1 LNADPSLGGRP
12 VPPAG
17 RSFESLPV
25 TLTALQ
31 NPALLGAAMI
41 LVFMILIM
49 TKRLSAI
56 TALIIVPVI
65 FGLLAGAGAGLGP
78 MMIQGVTALTP
89 TALML
94 AFAVLYFGLMIDAGL
109 FDPLVRFVLRT
120 VGDDPV
126 RVTVGTAL
134 LATVV
139 SLDGDGA
146 TTALVTISAML
157 PVYRRLGLN
166 PLILAL
172 TLGLTTSATNLIP
185 WGGPTARAA
194 SALGIAPDDL
204 FLPMMPSMLAGIG
217 FAVLVA
223 WYLGTRERKR
233 LGALTLQP
241 LPLGP
246 QVEDA
251 VIAAEGDTQS
261 HADTKRPKLFVFNL
275 ALTLALMAGL
285 LLGLAP
291 LPVLMMSAFAIALIV
306 NYPDLKTQRRRI
318 AAHADN
324 VVNIV
329 LLIFAAGAFTG
340 ILQGTGMV
348 EAMAAALVAAIP
360 PSMGAYFAPITALVS
375 MPLTFFMSNDAFYFG
390 ILPVI
395 AETASHYG
403 VAPEAI
409 ARASLTALPV
419 HAMSP
424 LIAAIYLV
432 CGLLNVEVGA
442 AQRFSLKWAVLA
454 CLVMAAAALAFGAFP
469 FRVG

>member
-1 LNADPSLGGRP
+1 M
-12 VPPAG
+12 
-17 RSFESLPV
+17 

-31 NPALLGAAMI
+31 NPALLGALMI
-41 LVFMILIM
+41 LTFMVLIM
-49 TKRLSAI
+49 AKRLSAI
-56 TALIIVPVI
+56 TALILVPVI
-65 FGLLAGAGAGLGP
+65 FGLLAGAGAGLGQ
-78 MMIQGVTALTP
+78 MMIEGVTAVTP
-89 TALML
+89 TVLML

-109 FDPLVRFVLRT
+109 FDPLVRLVLRS

-126 RVTVGTAL
+126 RVTIGTAL
-134 LATVV
+134 LCTVV

-172 TLGLTTSATNLIP
+172 LLGLCSSVTNLIP

-194 SALGIAPDDL
+194 AALQIDPDLL
-204 FLPMMPSMLAGIG
+204 FLPMMPTMIAGLG
-217 FAVLVA
+217 FALLVA
-223 WYLGTRERKR
+223 WRMGVSERKR

-241 LPLGP
+241 LPYSRPETEVMAEETDP
-246 QVEDA
+246 QPH
-251 VIAAEGDTQS
+251 AETR
-261 HADTKRPKLFVFNL
+261 RPKLFFFNL

-291 LPVLMMSAFAIALIV
+291 LPVLMMSAFAVAMIV
-306 NYPDLKTQRRRI
+306 NYPSLKAQRERV
-318 AAHADN
+318 AAHAEN
-324 VVNIV
+324 VINIV

-348 EAMAAALVAAIP
+348 DAMATALVSAIP
-360 PSMGAYFAPITALVS
+360 PSLGAYMGPITALVS

-395 AETASHYG
+395 AETGAHYG

-432 CGLLNVEVGA
+432 CGLLKVDVGA
-442 AQRFSLKWAVLA
+442 AQRFSLKWAVLS
-454 CLVMAAAALAFGAFP
+454 CLVMIATALASGAFP

>member
-1 LNADPSLGGRP
+1 
-12 VPPAG
+12 
-17 RSFESLPV
+17 V

-31 NPALLGAAMI
+31 NPALLGAGMI
-41 LVFMILIM
+41 LTFMILIM
-49 TKRLSAI
+49 TRRLSAI
-56 TALIIVPVI
+56 TALILVPI
-65 FGLLAGAGAGLGP
+65 LFGLLAGAGAGIGE

-89 TALML
+89 TVLML

-109 FDPLVRFVLRT
+109 FDPLVRFVLRS

-126 RVTVGTAL
+126 RVTIGTAL
-134 LATVV
+134 LCTVV

-172 TLGLTTSATNLIP
+172 LLGLCSSVTNLIP

-194 SALGIAPDDL
+194 TALQIEPASL
-204 FLPMMPSMLAGIG
+204 FLPMMPTMLAGIG

-223 WYLGTRERKR
+223 WRMGVMERKR

-241 LPLGP
+241 LALGP
-246 QVEDA
+246 QPEAPVMAE
-251 VIAAEGDTQS
+251 EGDPRP
-261 HADTKRPKLFVFNL
+261 HAETRRPKLFLLNL
-275 ALTLALMAGL
+275 GLTLALMAGL

-291 LPVLMMSAFAIALIV
+291 LPVLMMGAFAIALIV
-306 NYPDLKTQRRRI
+306 NYPSLKTQRERI
-318 AAHADN
+318 AAHAEN
-324 VVNIV
+324 VINIV

-360 PSMGAYFAPITALVS
+360 PALGPYMAPITALVS

-395 AETASHYG
+395 AETGGHYG

-409 ARASLTALPV
+409 ARASLTALPI

-432 CGLLNVEVGA
+432 CGLLKVDVGA
-442 AQRFSLKWAVLA
+442 AQRFSLKWAVLS
-454 CLVMAAAALAFGAFP
+454 CLVMLGAALASGAVP

>member
-1 LNADPSLGGRP
+1 
-12 VPPAG
+12 
-17 RSFESLPV
+17 
-25 TLTALQ
+25 
-31 NPALLGAAMI
+31 MI
-41 LVFMILIM
+41 LTFMVLIM

-56 TALIIVPVI
+56 TALILVPVI
-65 FGLLAGAGAGLGP
+65 FGLLAGAGAGLGK
-78 MMIQGVTALTP
+78 MMVDGVTALTP

-172 TLGLTTSATNLIP
+172 LLGLCSAVTNLIP

-194 SALGIAPDDL
+194 TALHIDADLL
-204 FLPMMPSMLAGIG
+204 FLPMMPTMLAGLG
-217 FAVLVA
+217 FAVFVA
-223 WYLGTRERKR
+223 WR
-233 LGALTLQP
+233 LGLSERRRIGVLTLQA
-241 LPLGP
+241 LPYGP
-246 QVEDA
+246 S
-251 VIAAEGDTQS
+251 AAPAIVATDGETQ
-261 HADTKRPKLFVFNL
+261 ADTAAKRPRLFVFNL

-306 NYPDLKTQRRRI
+306 NYPSLKSQRRRI

-348 EAMAAALVAAIP
+348 EGMARALVAAIP
-360 PSMGAYFAPITALVS
+360 PAVGPYFAPVTALVS

-395 AETASHYG
+395 AETGAHYG

-409 ARASLTALPV
+409 ARASLTALPI

-424 LIAAIYLV
+424 LVAAIYLV
-432 CGLLNVEVGA
+432 CGLLNVDVGA

-454 CLVMAAAALAFGAFP
+454 CLVLILAALASGAFP

>member
-1 LNADPSLGGRP
+1 MLA
-12 VPPAG
+12 
-17 RSFESLPV
+17 
-25 TLTALQ
+25 ALQ
-31 NPALLGAAMI
+31 NPAVLGAGMI
-41 LVFMILIM
+41 LTFMVLIM

-56 TALIIVPVI
+56 TALILVPVI
-65 FGLLAGAGAGLGP
+65 FGLLAGAGAGLGE
-78 MMIQGVTALTP
+78 MMVQGVTALTP

-94 AFAVLYFGLMIDAGL
+94 AFAVLYFGIMIDAGL
-109 FDPLVRFVLRT
+109 FDPLVRLVLRT

-126 RVTVGTAL
+126 RVTIGTSL

-157 PVYRRLGLN
+157 PVYRRLGIN

-172 TLGLTTSATNLIP
+172 LLGLATSVTNLIP

-194 SALGIAPDDL
+194 TALNIDPALL
-204 FLPMMPSMLAGIG
+204 FLPMMPTMLAGSA
-217 FAVLVA
+217 FAVFVA
-223 WYLGTRERKR
+223 WRMGLSERRR
-233 LGALTLQP
+233 LGVLTLQP

-246 QVEDA
+246 APETA
-251 VIAAEGDTQS
+251 VVADESDTEP
-261 HADTKRPKLFVFNL
+261 HADVRRPKLFVFNL
-275 ALTLALMAGL
+275 ALTLGLMAGL

-291 LPVLMMSAFAIALIV
+291 LPVMMMSAFAIALIV
-306 NYPDLKTQRRRI
+306 NYPGLKSQRKRI

-348 EAMAAALVAAIP
+348 EAMAAALVSAIP
-360 PSMGAYFAPITALVS
+360 PQLGPYFAPITALVS

-390 ILPVI
+390 ILPVM
-395 AETASHYG
+395 AETAAHYG

-432 CGLLNVEVGA
+432 SGLLKVDVGA
-442 AQRFSLKWAVLA
+442 LQRFSLKWAVMA
-454 CLVMAAAALAFGAFP
+454 CLVLIAAALASGAFP
-469 FRVG
+469 LRVG

>member
-1 LNADPSLGGRP
+1 M
-12 VPPAG
+12 
-17 RSFESLPV
+17 
-25 TLTALQ
+25 TLAALQ

-41 LVFMILIM
+41 LAFMVLIM
-49 TKRLSAI
+49 TRRLSAI
-56 TALIIVPVI
+56 TALILVPVI
-65 FGLLAGAGAGLGP
+65 FGLLAGAGAGLGE
-78 MMIQGVTALTP
+78 MMVQGVTALTP

-94 AFAVLYFGLMIDAGL
+94 AFAVLYFGIMIDAGL

-126 RVTVGTAL
+126 RVTIGTAL

-172 TLGLTTSATNLIP
+172 LLGLATSVTNLIP

-194 SALGIAPDDL
+194 TALSIDPALL
-204 FLPMMPSMLAGIG
+204 FLPMMPTMLAGTA

-223 WYLGTRERKR
+223 WRMGLSERRR

-241 LPLGP
+241 PPLGP
-246 QVEDA
+246 TPEETVVADA
-251 VIAAEGDTQS
+251 RDPEPHAEVR
-261 HADTKRPKLFVFNL
+261 RPKLFLFNL
-275 ALTLALMAGL
+275 ALTLGLMAGL

-291 LPVLMMSAFAIALIV
+291 LPVMMMSAFAIALIV
-306 NYPDLKTQRRRI
+306 NYPSLKSQRRRI
-318 AAHADN
+318 AAHAEN

-360 PSMGAYFAPITALVS
+360 PELGPYFAPITALVS

-390 ILPVI
+390 ILPVL

-432 CGLLNVEVGA
+432 CGLLKVDVGA
-442 AQRFSLKWAVLA
+442 AQRFSLKWAVVA
-454 CLVMAAAALAFGAFP
+454 CLVLIAAGLASGAFP

>member
-1 LNADPSLGGRP
+1 M
-12 VPPAG
+12 
-17 RSFESLPV
+17 
-25 TLTALQ
+25 TLAALQ
-31 NPALLGAAMI
+31 NPAVLGAGMI
-41 LVFMILIM
+41 LTFMVLIM

-56 TALIIVPVI
+56 TALILVPVI
-65 FGLLAGAGAGLGP
+65 FGLLAGAGAGLGE
-78 MMIQGVTALTP
+78 MMVEGVTALTP

-94 AFAVLYFGLMIDAGL
+94 AFAVLYFGIMIDAGL

-126 RVTVGTAL
+126 RVTIGTVL

-172 TLGLTTSATNLIP
+172 LLGLATSVTNLIP

-194 SALGIAPDDL
+194 TALNIDPALL
-204 FLPMMPSMLAGIG
+204 FLPMMPTMLAGTV
-217 FAVLVA
+217 FAIFVA
-223 WYLGTRERKR
+223 WRLGLSERKR
-233 LGALTLQP
+233 LGALVLQP
-241 LPLGP
+241 LPLGGSAAGP
-246 QVEDA
+246 APEDA
-251 VIAAEGDTQS
+251 VMAEEGDPEP
-261 HADTKRPKLFVFNL
+261 HADVRRPKLFFFNL
-275 ALTLALMAGL
+275 ALTLGLMAGL

-291 LPVLMMSAFAIALIV
+291 LPVMMMSAFAIALIV
-306 NYPDLKTQRRRI
+306 NYPSLKSQRKRI

-329 LLIFAAGAFTG
+329 VLIFAAGSFTG

-348 EAMAAALVAAIP
+348 GAMAAALVAAIP
-360 PSMGAYFAPITALVS
+360 PEMGPYFAPITALLS

-390 ILPVI
+390 ILPVL

-403 VAPEAI
+403 VAPEAV

-432 CGLLNVEVGA
+432 CGLLKVDVGA
-442 AQRFSLKWAVLA
+442 AQRFSLKWAVMA
-454 CLVMAAAALAFGAFP
+454 CLVLIAAALASGAFP

>member
-1 LNADPSLGGRP
+1 M
-12 VPPAG
+12 PA
-17 RSFESLPV
+17 V
-25 TLTALQ
+25 LQ
-31 NPALLGAAMI
+31 NPAVLGAAMI
-41 LVFMILIM
+41 LTFMVLIM

-56 TALIIVPVI
+56 TALILVPVI
-65 FGLLAGAGAGLGP
+65 FGLLAGAGAGIGE
-78 MMIQGVTALTP
+78 MMLEGVTALTP

-94 AFAVLYFGLMIDAGL
+94 AFAVLYFGIMIDAGL

-172 TLGLTTSATNLIP
+172 LLGLATSVTNLIP

-194 SALGIAPDDL
+194 TALNIDPALL
-204 FLPMMPSMLAGIG
+204 FLPMMPTMLAGTA
-217 FAVLVA
+217 FAVFVA
-223 WYLGTRERKR
+223 WR
-233 LGALTLQP
+233 LGLGERNRLGVLALQP
-241 LPLGP
+241 LPLDP
-246 QVEDA
+246 APEEP
-251 VIAAEGDTQS
+251 VIADETDPEPHS
-261 HADTKRPKLFVFNL
+261 DVRRPKLFLFNL
-275 ALTLALMAGL
+275 ALTLGLMAGL

-291 LPVLMMSAFAIALIV
+291 LPVMMMSAFAIALIV
-306 NYPDLKTQRRRI
+306 NYPSLKSQRRRI
-318 AAHADN
+318 AAHAEN
-324 VVNIV
+324 VVNII

-348 EAMAAALVAAIP
+348 EAMAGALVEAIP
-360 PSMGAYFAPITALVS
+360 PQWGPYFAPITALVS
-375 MPLTFFMSNDAFYFG
+375 MPLTFFISNDAFYFG
-390 ILPVI
+390 ILPVL
-395 AETASHYG
+395 AETAGHYG
-403 VAPEAI
+403 VPPEAI

-432 CGLLNVEVGA
+432 CGLLKVDVGA

-454 CLVMAAAALAFGAFP
+454 CLVLIAAGLASGAFP
-469 FRVG
+469 LRVG

>member
-1 LNADPSLGGRP
+1 
-12 VPPAG
+12 
-17 RSFESLPV
+17 
-25 TLTALQ
+25 
-31 NPALLGAAMI
+31 MI
-41 LVFMILIM
+41 AVFMALIM
-49 TKRLSAI
+49 TRRMSAI
-56 TALIIVPVI
+56 TALIVVPII
-65 FGLLAGAGAGLGP
+65 FGLLAGAGAGIGD
-78 MMIQGVTALTP
+78 MMIEGVTALTP

-94 AFAVLYFGLMIDAGL
+94 AFAVLYFGLMMDAGL
-109 FDPLVRFVLRT
+109 FDPLVRLVLRT

-134 LATVV
+134 LAGAVA
-139 SLDGDGA
+139 LDGDGA
-146 TTALVTISAML
+146 TTALVTITAML

-172 TLGLTTSATNLIP
+172 LLGLCTSVANLVP
-185 WGGPTARAA
+185 WGGPAARAA
-194 SALGIAPDDL
+194 SALQIDPALL
-204 FLPMMPSMLAGIG
+204 FLPMMPTMLAGLA

-223 WYLGTRERKR
+223 WWLGLKERKR
-233 LGALTLQP
+233 LGRLQLQP
-241 LPLGP
+241 LPLAP
-246 QVEDA
+246 AADAAVMVAEDA
-251 VIAAEGDTQS
+251 AAPVEQTR
-261 HADTKRPKLFVFNL
+261 RPKLFWFNL
-275 ALTLALMAGL
+275 GLTVVLILGL

-291 LPVLMMSAFAIALIV
+291 LPVLMMSAFAIALIA
-306 NYPDLKTQRRRI
+306 NYPDLKAQRRRI

-324 VVNIV
+324 VINIV

-348 EAMAAALVAAIP
+348 GAMANALVAAIP
-360 PSMGAYFAPITALVS
+360 ASLGPYLAPITALVS

-390 ILPVI
+390 VLPVI

-432 CGLLNVEVGA
+432 AGMLKVEVGEL
-442 AQRFSLKWAVLA
+442 QRFSLKWAVLA
-454 CLVMAAAALAFGAFP
+454 CIVMILASLASGAFP
-469 FRVG
+469 WRVG

>member
-1 LNADPSLGGRP
+1 
-12 VPPAG
+12 
-17 RSFESLPV
+17 
-25 TLTALQ
+25 
-31 NPALLGAAMI
+31 MI
-41 LVFMILIM
+41 LTFMVLIM
-49 TKRLSAI
+49 TRRLSAI
-56 TALIIVPVI
+56 TALILVPVI
-65 FGLLAGAGAGLGP
+65 FGLLAGAGAGLGD
-78 MMIQGVTALTP
+78 MMVEGVTALTP

-94 AFAVLYFGLMIDAGL
+94 AFAVLYFGIMIDAGL

-126 RVTVGTAL
+126 RVTIGTVL

-146 TTALVTISAML
+146 TTALVTISALL

-172 TLGLTTSATNLIP
+172 LLGLATSVTNLIP

-194 SALGIAPDDL
+194 TALNIDPALL
-204 FLPMMPSMLAGIG
+204 FLPMMPTMLAGTA
-217 FAVLVA
+217 FAVFVA
-223 WYLGTRERKR
+223 WRMGLSERRR
-233 LGALTLQP
+233 LGVLTLQP
-241 LPLGP
+241 LPSGP
-246 QVEDA
+246 TSGVA
-251 VIAAEGDTQS
+251 VV
-261 HADTKRPKLFVFNL
+261 ADESDPERHSDVRRPRLFFFNL
-275 ALTLALMAGL
+275 ALTIGLMVGL

-291 LPVLMMSAFAIALIV
+291 LPVMMMSAFALALIV
-306 NYPDLKTQRRRI
+306 NYPSLKSQRKRI

-324 VVNIV
+324 VINIV

-348 EAMAAALVAAIP
+348 GAMAGALVAAIP
-360 PSMGAYFAPITALVS
+360 PQLGPYFAPITALVS

-390 ILPVI
+390 ILPVM

-432 CGLLNVEVGA
+432 CGLLKVDVGA
-442 AQRFSLKWAVLA
+442 AQRFSLKWAVAA
-454 CLVMAAAALAFGAFP
+454 CLVLIAAALASGAFP
-469 FRVG
+469 LRVG

>member
-1 LNADPSLGGRP
+1 M
-12 VPPAG
+12 
-17 RSFESLPV
+17 

-31 NPALLGAAMI
+31 NPALLGAGMI
-41 LVFMILIM
+41 LTFMVLIM

-56 TALIIVPVI
+56 TALILVPVI
-65 FGLLAGAGAGLGP
+65 FGLLAGAGAGIGE
-78 MMIQGVTALTP
+78 MMVEGVVALTP
-89 TALML
+89 TVLML
-94 AFAVLYFGLMIDAGL
+94 AFAVLYFGVMIDAGL
-109 FDPLVRFVLRT
+109 FDPLVRFVLRS

-134 LATVV
+134 LCTVV

-172 TLGLTTSATNLIP
+172 ILGLCSSVTNLIP

-194 SALGIAPDDL
+194 TALQIDPSSL
-204 FLPMMPSMLAGIG
+204 FLPMMPTMLAGIG
-217 FAVLVA
+217 FALLVA
-223 WYLGTRERKR
+223 WRMGVMERNR
-233 LGALTLQP
+233 LGALSLQP

-246 QVEDA
+246 QPEAPVM
-251 VIAAEGDTQS
+251 AAEGDPQAHEETR
-261 HADTKRPKLFVFNL
+261 RPKLFLFNL
-275 ALTLALMAGL
+275 ALTLGLIAGL

-291 LPVLMMSAFAIALIV
+291 LPVLMMGAFAVALIV
-306 NYPDLKTQRRRI
+306 NYPSLKSQRQRI
-318 AAHADN
+318 AAHAEN
-324 VVNIV
+324 VINIV

-340 ILQGTGMV
+340 ILQGTGMID
-348 EAMAAALVAAIP
+348 AMADSLVAAIP
-360 PSMGAYFAPITALVS
+360 PALGPYMAPITALVS

-395 AETASHYG
+395 AETGAHYG

-432 CGLLNVEVGA
+432 CGLLNVDVGA

-454 CLVMAAAALAFGAFP
+454 CLVLIAAALASGAFP
-469 FRVG
+469 LRVG

>member
-1 LNADPSLGGRP
+1 M
-12 VPPAG
+12 
-17 RSFESLPV
+17 
-25 TLTALQ
+25 TLAALQ
-31 NPALLGAAMI
+31 SPAVLGAGMI
-41 LVFMILIM
+41 LTFMVLIM
-49 TKRLSAI
+49 TRRMSAI
-56 TALIIVPVI
+56 TALILVPVI
-65 FGLLAGAGAGLGP
+65 FGLLAGAGAGLGE
-78 MMIQGVTALTP
+78 MMVEGVTALTP

-94 AFAVLYFGLMIDAGL
+94 AFAVLYFGVMIDAGL

-126 RVTVGTAL
+126 RVTIGTTL

-172 TLGLTTSATNLIP
+172 LLGLSTSVTNLIP

-194 SALGIAPDDL
+194 SALNIEPDLL
-204 FLPMMPSMLAGIG
+204 FLPMMPTMLAGTG
-217 FAVLVA
+217 FALLVA
-223 WYLGTRERKR
+223 WRLGLTERKR
-233 LGALTLQP
+233 LGVLALQP

-246 QVEDA
+246 APEAA
-251 VIAAEGDTQS
+251 VVAADGDPQP
-261 HADTKRPKLFVFNL
+261 HADVRRPRLFFFNL

-285 LLGLAP
+285 LLSLAP
-291 LPVLMMSAFAIALIV
+291 LAVLMMSAFAIALIV
-306 NYPDLKTQRRRI
+306 NYPSLKSQRRRI

-324 VVNIV
+324 VINIV

-348 EAMAAALVAAIP
+348 EAMANALVAAIP
-360 PSMGAYFAPITALVS
+360 PELGPYFAPITALVS

-390 ILPVI
+390 ILPVL

-454 CLVMAAAALAFGAFP
+454 CLVLVGAALASGAFP

>member
-1 LNADPSLGGRP
+1 M
-12 VPPAG
+12 
-17 RSFESLPV
+17 

-31 NPALLGAAMI
+31 NPALLGAGMI
-41 LVFMILIM
+41 LTFMVLIM
-49 TKRLSAI
+49 ARRLSAI
-56 TALIIVPVI
+56 TALILVPVI
-65 FGLLAGAGAGLGP
+65 FGLLAGAGAGLGE
-78 MMIQGVTALTP
+78 MMVGGVTALTP

-94 AFAVLYFGLMIDAGL
+94 AFAVLYFGIMIDAGL

-126 RVTVGTAL
+126 RVTIGTAL
-134 LATVV
+134 LATIV

-172 TLGLTTSATNLIP
+172 LLGLATSVTNLIP

-194 SALGIAPDDL
+194 TALGIDPALL
-204 FLPMMPSMLAGIG
+204 FLPMMPTMLAGTA
-217 FAVLVA
+217 FAVFVA
-223 WYLGTRERKR
+223 WRMGLSERKR

-246 QVEDA
+246 APETEVMAED
-251 VIAAEGDTQS
+251 GDPEP
-261 HADTKRPKLFVFNL
+261 HADVRRPKLFFFNL
-275 ALTLALMAGL
+275 ALTLGLMAGL

-291 LPVLMMSAFAIALIV
+291 LPVMMMSAFAIAMIV
-306 NYPDLKTQRRRI
+306 NYPSLKSQRQRI
-318 AAHADN
+318 AAHAEN

-348 EAMAAALVAAIP
+348 EAMAAALVSAIP
-360 PSMGAYFAPITALVS
+360 PQLGPYFAPITALVS

-390 ILPVI
+390 ILPVL
-395 AETASHYG
+395 AETAGHYG
-403 VAPEAI
+403 VPPEAI

-432 CGLLNVEVGA
+432 CGLLKVDVGA
-442 AQRFSLKWAVLA
+442 AQRFSLKWAVMA
-454 CLVMAAAALAFGAFP
+454 CLVLIAAGLASAAFP

>member
-1 LNADPSLGGRP
+1 M
-12 VPPAG
+12 
-17 RSFESLPV
+17 
-25 TLTALQ
+25 TLAALQ
-31 NPALLGAAMI
+31 NPALLGAGMI
-41 LVFMILIM
+41 LTFMVLIM
-49 TKRLSAI
+49 TRRLSAI
-56 TALIIVPVI
+56 TALILVPLI
-65 FGLLAGAGAGLGP
+65 FGLLAGAGAGLGE
-78 MMIQGVTALTP
+78 MMVQGVTALTP

-94 AFAVLYFGLMIDAGL
+94 AFAVLYFGIMIDAGL

-126 RVTVGTAL
+126 RVTIGTAL

-172 TLGLTTSATNLIP
+172 LLGLATSVTNLIP

-194 SALGIAPDDL
+194 TALSIDPALL
-204 FLPMMPSMLAGIG
+204 FLPMMPTMLAGTA

-223 WYLGTRERKR
+223 WRMGLSERKR

-241 LPLGP
+241 LPLGRAP
-246 QVEDA
+246 EDA
-251 VIAAEGDTQS
+251 VVADEGDPEP
-261 HADTKRPKLFVFNL
+261 HAEVRRPKLFLFNL
-275 ALTLALMAGL
+275 ALTLGLMAGL

-291 LPVLMMSAFAIALIV
+291 LPVMMMSAFAIALIV
-306 NYPDLKTQRRRI
+306 NYPSVKAQKKRI
-318 AAHADN
+318 AAHAEN

-360 PSMGAYFAPITALVS
+360 QELGPYFAPITALVS

-390 ILPVI
+390 ILPVL

-432 CGLLNVEVGA
+432 CGLLKVDVGA

-454 CLVMAAAALAFGAFP
+454 CLVLIAAGLASGAFP
-469 FRVG
+469 FWVG

>member
-1 LNADPSLGGRP
+1 
-12 VPPAG
+12 
-17 RSFESLPV
+17 
-25 TLTALQ
+25 
-31 NPALLGAAMI
+31 MI
-41 LVFMILIM
+41 LTFMVLIM

-56 TALIIVPVI
+56 TALILVPVI
-65 FGLLAGAGAGLGP
+65 FGLLAGAGAGIGE
-78 MMIQGVTALTP
+78 MMIEGVTAVTP
-89 TALML
+89 TVLML

-109 FDPLVRFVLRT
+109 FDPLVRLVLRS

-126 RVTVGTAL
+126 RVTIGTAL
-134 LATVV
+134 LCTVV

-172 TLGLTTSATNLIP
+172 LLGLCSSVTNMIP

-194 SALGIAPDDL
+194 AALQIDPDLL
-204 FLPMMPSMLAGIG
+204 FLPMMPTMLVGLG
-217 FAVLVA
+217 FALLVA
-223 WYLGTRERKR
+223 WRMGVMERKR

-241 LPLGP
+241 LPLDP
-246 QVEDA
+246 APERDVMAE
-251 VIAAEGDTQS
+251 EGDPQS
-261 HADTKRPKLFVFNL
+261 HAQTRRPKLFFFNL
-275 ALTLALMAGL
+275 ALTLGLMAGL
-285 LLGLAP
+285 LTGLAP

-306 NYPDLKTQRRRI
+306 NYPSLRSQRARI
-318 AAHADN
+318 GAHAEN
-324 VVNIV
+324 VINIV

-348 EAMAAALVAAIP
+348 DAMAASLVAAIP
-360 PSMGAYFAPITALVS
+360 PSLGAYMAPITALVS

-395 AETASHYG
+395 AETGAHYG

-432 CGLLNVEVGA
+432 CGLLKVEVGA
-442 AQRFSLKWAVLA
+442 AQRFSLKWAVLS
-454 CLVMAAAALAFGAFP
+454 CLVMIVAAMATGAFP
-469 FRVG
+469 LRVG

>member
-1 LNADPSLGGRP
+1 
-12 VPPAG
+12 
-17 RSFESLPV
+17 
-25 TLTALQ
+25 
-31 NPALLGAAMI
+31 MI
-41 LVFMILIM
+41 LTFMVLIM

-56 TALIIVPVI
+56 TALILVPVI
-65 FGLLAGAGAGLGP
+65 FGLLAGAGAGIGE
-78 MMIQGVTALTP
+78 MMLEGVTALTP

-94 AFAVLYFGLMIDAGL
+94 AFAVLYFGIMIDAGL

-172 TLGLTTSATNLIP
+172 LLGLATSVTNLIP

-194 SALGIAPDDL
+194 TALNIDPALL
-204 FLPMMPSMLAGIG
+204 FLPMMPTMLAGTA
-217 FAVLVA
+217 FAVFVA
-223 WYLGTRERKR
+223 WRLGLGERKR
-233 LGALTLQP
+233 LGVLALQP
-241 LPLGP
+241 LSLGP
-246 QVEDA
+246 APEEP
-251 VIAAEGDTQS
+251 VIADETDPQPHS
-261 HADTKRPKLFVFNL
+261 DVRRPKLFLFNL
-275 ALTLALMAGL
+275 ALTLGLMAGL

-291 LPVLMMSAFAIALIV
+291 LPVMMMSAFAIALIV
-306 NYPDLKTQRRRI
+306 NYPSLKSQRRRI
-318 AAHADN
+318 AAHAEN
-324 VVNIV
+324 VVNII

-348 EAMAAALVAAIP
+348 EAMAGALVEAIP
-360 PSMGAYFAPITALVS
+360 PQWGPYFAPITALVS

-390 ILPVI
+390 ILPVL
-395 AETASHYG
+395 AETAGHYG
-403 VAPEAI
+403 VPPEAI

-432 CGLLNVEVGA
+432 CGLLKVDVGA

-454 CLVMAAAALAFGAFP
+454 CLVLIAAGLASGAFP
-469 FRVG
+469 LRVG

>member
-1 LNADPSLGGRP
+1 
-12 VPPAG
+12 
-17 RSFESLPV
+17 
-25 TLTALQ
+25 
-31 NPALLGAAMI
+31 MI
-41 LVFMILIM
+41 LTFMVLIM

-56 TALIIVPVI
+56 TALILVPVI
-65 FGLLAGAGAGLGP
+65 FGLLAGAGAGIGP
-78 MMIQGVTALTP
+78 MMVEGVTALTP

-94 AFAVLYFGLMIDAGL
+94 AFAVLYFGVMIDAGL

-126 RVTVGTAL
+126 RVTIGTAL

-172 TLGLTTSATNLIP
+172 LLGLATSVTNLIP

-194 SALGIAPDDL
+194 TALNIDPALL
-204 FLPMMPSMLAGIG
+204 FLPMMPTMLAGTA
-217 FAVLVA
+217 FAVFVA
-223 WYLGTRERKR
+223 WRMGLAERRR

-241 LPLGP
+241 LPPGP
-246 QVEDA
+246 APEDA
-251 VIAAEGDTQS
+251 VMAEDGDPEP
-261 HADTKRPKLFVFNL
+261 HADVRRPRMFFFNL
-275 ALTLALMAGL
+275 ALTLGLMAGL

-291 LPVLMMSAFAIALIV
+291 LPVMMMSAFAIALIA
-306 NYPDLKTQRRRI
+306 NYPSLKSQRQRI

-348 EAMAAALVAAIP
+348 EAMAGALVAAIP
-360 PSMGAYFAPITALVS
+360 PELGPYFAPITALVS

-390 ILPVI
+390 ILPVL

-432 CGLLNVEVGA
+432 CGLLKVDVGA

-454 CLVMAAAALAFGAFP
+454 CLVLIAAGLASGAFP

>member
-1 LNADPSLGGRP
+1 
-12 VPPAG
+12 
-17 RSFESLPV
+17 V
-25 TLTALQ
+25 TLAALQ
-31 NPALLGAAMI
+31 HPALLGAAMI
-41 LVFMILIM
+41 LTFMVLIM
-49 TKRLSAI
+49 TRRLSAI
-56 TALIIVPVI
+56 TALILVPVI
-65 FGLLAGAGAGLGP
+65 FGLLAGAGAGLGD
-78 MMIQGVTALTP
+78 MMVEGVTALTP

-94 AFAVLYFGLMIDAGL
+94 AFAVLYFGIMIDAGL

-126 RVTVGTAL
+126 RVTIGTAL

-172 TLGLTTSATNLIP
+172 LLGLATSVTNLIP

-194 SALGIAPDDL
+194 TALSIDPALL
-204 FLPMMPSMLAGIG
+204 FLPMMPTMLAGTA

-223 WYLGTRERKR
+223 WRMGLSERKR

-246 QVEDA
+246 APEDA
-251 VIAAEGDTQS
+251 VVADECDPEPHAEVR
-261 HADTKRPKLFVFNL
+261 RPRLFLFNL
-275 ALTLALMAGL
+275 ALTLGLMAGL

-291 LPVLMMSAFAIALIV
+291 LPVMMMSAFAIALIV
-306 NYPDLKTQRRRI
+306 NYPSVKSQKKRI
-318 AAHADN
+318 AAHAEN

-360 PSMGAYFAPITALVS
+360 PQLGPYFAPITALVS

-390 ILPVI
+390 ILPVL

-432 CGLLNVEVGA
+432 CGLLKVEVGA
-442 AQRFSLKWAVLA
+442 AQRFSLKWAVMA
-454 CLVMAAAALAFGAFP
+454 CLVLIAAGLASGAFP

>member
-1 LNADPSLGGRP
+1 MTSSLLLDPAFLGM
-12 VPPAG
+12 
-17 RSFESLPV
+17 
-25 TLTALQ
+25 
-31 NPALLGAAMI
+31 AMI
-41 LVFMILIM
+41 VVFMTLIM
-49 TKRLSAI
+49 TRRLSAI
-56 TALIIVPVI
+56 TALIVVPVI
-65 FGLLAGAGAGLGP
+65 FGLIAGAGAGIGD
-78 MMIQGVTALTP
+78 MMIQGVVALTP

-94 AFAVLYFGLMIDAGL
+94 AFAVLYFGLMMDAGL

-134 LATVV
+134 LAGTVA
-139 SLDGDGA
+139 LDGDGA
-146 TTALVTISAML
+146 TTALVTITAML

-172 TLGLTTSATNLIP
+172 LLGLCTAVANLVP
-185 WGGPTARAA
+185 WGGPAARAA
-194 SALGIAPDDL
+194 SALQIDPALL
-204 FLPMMPSMLAGIG
+204 FLPMMPTMAAGLG

-223 WYLGTRERKR
+223 WWLGLRERKR

-241 LPLGP
+241 LPHQPLPMTAHAVAGP
-246 QVEDA
+246 APDASPAEAVLNAEDDSQTH
-251 VIAAEGDTQS
+251 AETR
-261 HADTKRPKLFVFNL
+261 RPKLFLFNL
-275 ALTLALMAGL
+275 ALTLALIAGL
-285 LLGLAP
+285 LLGLLP

-306 NYPDLKTQRRRI
+306 NYPDLKAQRRRI
-318 AAHADN
+318 AAHAEN
-324 VVNIV
+324 VINIV

-348 EAMAAALVAAIP
+348 EAMANALVAAIP
-360 PSMGAYFAPITALVS
+360 PSMGPYLAPITALVS

-390 ILPVI
+390 MLPVI
-395 AETASHYG
+395 AETAAHYG
-403 VAPEAI
+403 VPPEAI

-432 CGLLNVEVGA
+432 AGMLKVEVGEL
-442 AQRFSLKWAVLA
+442 QRFALKWAVLA
-454 CLVMAAAALAFGAFP
+454 SIVMILASLATGAFP

>member
-1 LNADPSLGGRP
+1 
-12 VPPAG
+12 
-17 RSFESLPV
+17 V
-25 TLTALQ
+25 TLAAFQ
-31 NPALLGAAMI
+31 NPAVLGAGMI
-41 LVFMILIM
+41 LTFMVLIM
-49 TKRLSAI
+49 TRRLSAI
-56 TALIIVPVI
+56 TALILVPVI
-65 FGLLAGAGAGLGP
+65 FGLLAGAGAGLGD
-78 MMIQGVTALTP
+78 MMVEGVTALTP

-94 AFAVLYFGLMIDAGL
+94 AFAVLYFGIMIDAGL

-126 RVTVGTAL
+126 RVTIGTAL

-172 TLGLTTSATNLIP
+172 LLGLATSVTNLIP

-194 SALGIAPDDL
+194 TALNIDPALL
-204 FLPMMPSMLAGIG
+204 FLPMMPTMLAGTA
-217 FAVLVA
+217 FAVFVA
-223 WYLGTRERKR
+223 WRMGLSERKR

-246 QVEDA
+246 RPEAAVVAEEGDPEPHDA
-251 VIAAEGDTQS
+251 VR
-261 HADTKRPKLFVFNL
+261 RPKLFVFNL
-275 ALTLALMAGL
+275 ALTLGLMAGL

-291 LPVLMMSAFAIALIV
+291 LPVMMMSAFAIALIV
-306 NYPDLKTQRRRI
+306 NYPSLKSQRKRI
-318 AAHADN
+318 AAHAEN

-348 EAMAAALVAAIP
+348 EAMADALVAAIP
-360 PSMGAYFAPITALVS
+360 PELGPYFAPITALVS

-390 ILPVI
+390 ILPVM

-432 CGLLNVEVGA
+432 CGLLKVDVGA
-442 AQRFSLKWAVLA
+442 AQRFSLKWAVMA
-454 CLVMAAAALAFGAFP
+454 CLVLIAAALASGAFP

>member
-1 LNADPSLGGRP
+1 M
-12 VPPAG
+12 
-17 RSFESLPV
+17 
-25 TLTALQ
+25 TLAAFQ
-31 NPALLGAAMI
+31 NPALLGAGMI
-41 LVFMILIM
+41 LTFMVLIM

-56 TALIIVPVI
+56 TALILVPI
-65 FGLLAGAGAGLGP
+65 LFGLLAGAGAGIGR
-78 MMIQGVTALTP
+78 MMIEGVTALTP

-109 FDPLVRFVLRT
+109 FDPLVRFVLKT

-126 RVTVGTAL
+126 RVTIGTAL
-134 LATVV
+134 LCTVV

-172 TLGLTTSATNLIP
+172 LLGLCTSVTNLIP

-194 SALGIAPDDL
+194 SALRIEPDLL
-204 FLPMMPSMLAGIG
+204 FLPMMPTMLAGIG

-223 WYLGTRERKR
+223 WRMGVSERKR
-233 LGALTLQP
+233 LGALRLQP
-241 LPLGP
+241 LPVGP
-246 QVEDA
+246 ASEDLP
-251 VIAAEGDTQS
+251 VAADSDAEA
-261 HADTKRPKLFVFNL
+261 HADIRRPKLFLFNL
-275 ALTLALMAGL
+275 ALTLTLMAGL

-291 LPVLMMSAFAIALIV
+291 LAVLMMGAFAIALIV
-306 NYPDLKTQRRRI
+306 NYPDLKSQRRRL
-318 AAHADN
+318 AAHAEN
-324 VVNIV
+324 VINIV

-348 EAMAAALVAAIP
+348 EAMAQSLVAAIP
-360 PSMGAYFAPITALVS
+360 PAMGPYLAPITALVS

-395 AETASHYG
+395 AETGAHYG

-409 ARASLTALPV
+409 ARASLTALPI

-442 AQRFSLKWAVLA
+442 AQRFSLKWAVLS
-454 CLVMAAAALAFGAFP
+454 CLVMMAAAMASGAFP
-469 FRVG
+469 LRAG

>member
-1 LNADPSLGGRP
+1 
-12 VPPAG
+12 VT
-17 RSFESLPV
+17 FE
-25 TLTALQ
+25 ALQ
-31 NPALLGAAMI
+31 TPAVLGAGMI
-41 LVFMILIM
+41 LTFMILIM
-49 TKRLSAI
+49 TKRMSAI
-56 TALIIVPVI
+56 TALILVPVV
-65 FGLLAGAGAGLGP
+65 FGLLAGAGAGIGE
-78 MMIQGVTALTP
+78 MMVEGVTALTP

-126 RVTVGTAL
+126 RVTIGTTL

-172 TLGLTTSATNLIP
+172 LLGLCSSVTNLIP

-194 SALGIAPDDL
+194 SALHIEPDLL
-204 FLPMMPSMLAGIG
+204 FLPMMPTMLAGLA

-223 WYLGTRERKR
+223 WWLGLKERRR

-246 QVEDA
+246 APEEA
-251 VIAAEGDTQS
+251 VVSADGDPDPHAETR
-261 HADTKRPKLFVFNL
+261 RPKLFLFNL
-275 ALTLALMAGL
+275 ALTLGLMAGL
-285 LLGLAP
+285 VLGLAP

-306 NYPDLKTQRRRI
+306 NYPSLRSQRRRI
-318 AAHADN
+318 AAHAEN
-324 VVNIV
+324 VINII

-348 EAMAAALVAAIP
+348 EAMAWDP
-360 PSMGAYFAPITALVS
+360 TSRRSQPWS
-375 MPLTFFMSNDAFYFG
+375 
-390 ILPVI
+390 
-395 AETASHYG
+395 
-403 VAPEAI
+403 
-409 ARASLTALPV
+409 
-419 HAMSP
+419 
-424 LIAAIYLV
+424 
-432 CGLLNVEVGA
+432 
-442 AQRFSLKWAVLA
+442 A
-454 CLVMAAAALAFGAFP
+454 CP
-469 FRVG
+469 